1 MERSVGVFGANR
13 GPSGLAGKFEGD
25 VHVTGKLTRAYTS
38 GTMQQ
43 ATPIAYAFINGGG
56 SPSATASTPN
66 VTSTY
71 DSVNK
76 RYEIT
81 IAGENY
87 NLTNY
92 VTTVTTITGGTP
104 VLATTQSS
112 GGHLLIKIFNLSGTA
127 VQSAFGF
134 VTYKP

>member
-1 MERSVGVFGANR
+1 M
-13 GPSGLAGKFEGD
+13 
-25 VHVTGKLTRAYTS
+25 
-38 GTMQQ
+38 
-43 ATPIAYAFINGGG
+43 
-56 SPSATASTPN
+56 
-66 VTSTY
+66 TSTY

-87 NLTNY
+87 NLNNY
-92 VTTVTTITGGTP
+92 VTTVTTTTGGIP
-104 VLATTQSS
+104 LLATTQSS

>member
-1 MERSVGVFGANR
+1 M
-13 GPSGLAGKFEGD
+13 
-25 VHVTGKLTRAYTS
+25 HVTGKVTRAYTA
-38 GTMQQ
+38 GTTSQ

-56 SPSATASTPN
+56 SLGASASTPN

-87 NLTNY
+87 NLNNY
-92 VTTVTTITGGTP
+92 VTTVTTTSGGTP
-104 VLATTQSS
+104 
-112 GGHLLIKIFNLSGTA
+112 LSPPRSRAGDTC
-127 VQSAFGF
+127 
-134 VTYKP
+134 